1 MSAIPSNGKLGSTAS
16 NGTPTGFER
25 RPSRGPVLLL
35 GLIVLG
41 TFFAIGYTMFT
52 RSVVYYKTPTEVL
65 ANPGEH
71 VRLSGTVVPGSIE
84 TDTVKGTVTFLVTDD
99 TSTVK
104 VVYAGPVPDTLKD
117 NASAVAEG
125 ALRPDGVF
133 HAETLFARCPSKFQ
147 AKS

>member
-1 MSAIPSNGKLGSTAS
+1 MSAIPSNGSLGPRAS
-16 NGTPTGFER
+16 NDAPAGFER
-25 RPSRGPVLLL
+25 RPSRGPILLL

-71 VRLSGTVVPGSIE
+71 VRVSGTVVPGSIE
-84 TDTVKGTVTFLVTDD
+84 TDTTEGTVTFLVTDD
-99 TSTVK
+99 TSSVK

-125 ALRPDGVF
+125 TLRSDGIF